1 MTPDQLLKDNLEC
14 VFNSGATDVITKRK
28 HLDWLDS
35 YINRHMVDRGL
46 ARGSREVH
54 AAIISQFYEKNDSQ
68 LWGHFSVSREAAV
81 APAPP
86 PDPKDIREVLKS
98 LPLNIKVP
106 LLEWQSSVEID
117 RGLGLRWKDVLPG
130 VETGTSPLELVFY
143 GRKKHRKRYSP
154 LLGQDSLKHLRLWRS
169 VWTEGVDREP
179 APEDMIFLGKSK
191 NGAGPRP
198 MSIKWLND
206 CMKTAA
212 SRLFS
217 QGLIENGNPASWPSH
232 YLRHSFSTECS
243 HAGVKPEVRE

>member
-1 MTPDQLLKDNLEC
+1 M
-14 VFNSGATDVITKRK
+14 
-28 HLDWLDS
+28 
-35 YINRHMVDRGL
+35 
-46 ARGSREVH
+46 
-54 AAIISQFYEKNDSQ
+54 
-68 LWGHFSVSREAAV
+68 
-81 APAPP
+81 
-86 PDPKDIREVLKS
+86 LKS

-106 LLEWQSSVEID
+106 LLLEWQSSVEID
-117 RGLGLRWKDVLPG
+117 RVLGLRWKDVLPG
-130 VETGTSPLELVFY
+130 VKTATSPLELIFY

-169 VWTEGVDREP
+169 VWTEGVGREP

-217 QGLIENGNPASWPSH
+217 QGLIENGDPTSWHSH

-243 HAGVKPEVRE
+243 HAGVKPEVREYWMEHLSGISWVYQHPELHRQDLVEEYRKVEPFVSLDYSETTMREEFDEERKSWITEIASLRMEVARFAGSSSRGPPAAGGSKAAQPEGS